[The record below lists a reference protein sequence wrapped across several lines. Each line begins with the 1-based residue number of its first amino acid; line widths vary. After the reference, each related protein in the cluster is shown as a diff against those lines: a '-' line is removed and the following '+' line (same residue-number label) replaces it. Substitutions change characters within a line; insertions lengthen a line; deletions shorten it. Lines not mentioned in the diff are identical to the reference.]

1 MAIRRIWHT
10 LETYQFEVAMHA
22 EGTVEPG
29 FEAVRDAFAEA
40 QAHDEGGAQL
50 CVYRHGRTVV
60 DIWAGMDKLRSRPFT
75 ADTVTILMSCT
86 KAVTAVCVHMLSQR
100 GLIDYDEPV
109 ARYWPE
115 FAAKGK
121 AAITVRDIL
130 THRAGLM
137 SFDEE
142 SGISGPALFDW
153 NRCTAALAGME
164 PWWKPGS
171 AYFYHA
177 LTFGYLAGEL
187 VRRVSGKTVGE
198 FVDAEIAGPLK
209 LDLWIGLPPE
219 QEHRVAPHIVPAAQL
234 SEEQAR
240 ALFSSLGMDMNSRPV
255 RAAFNMVVSSSDGL
269 NLINTREAHAAQLPF
284 GNGIAN
290 ARALARMYAACIGEI
305 DGIRLLTR
313 ETIELA
319 RESQNEALPAPAALM
334 PLAGPGPQR
343 FGLGFE
349 LPRAIEPML
358 GAGSFGHGGAGG
370 RMAFAHPES
379 GTAVAYVCNSMLWD
393 GFSGPDQRWLGWTK
407 ALGDALG
414 I

>member
-1 MAIRRIWHT
+1 
-10 LETYQFEVAMHA
+10 MHA
-22 EGTVEPG
+22 EGTVEKG
-29 FEAVRDAFAEA
+29 FEAVRDAFAEGQA
-40 QAHDEGGAQL
+40 QDEGGAQL
-50 CVYRHGRTVV
+50 CVYQQGKRVV
-60 DIWAGMDKLRSRPFT
+60 DLWVGMDKLNSRPFT
-75 ADTVTILMSCT
+75 ADTITVLMSCT

-100 GLIDYDEPV
+100 GLIDYDAPV

-130 THRAGLM
+130 AHRAGLM

-142 SGISGPALFDW
+142 AGISGRALFDW
-153 NRCTAALAGME
+153 NRCTAALANME

-209 LDLWIGLPPE
+209 IDLWIGLPSE
-219 QEHRVAPHIVPAAQL
+219 QEHRVAPHIVPATQL
-234 SEEQAR
+234 TEEQCR
-240 ALFSSLGMDMNSRPV
+240 ALFSSLGLDMNSRPV
-255 RAAFNMVVSSSDGL
+255 RAAFSMVTTGAEGL
-269 NLINTREAHAAQLPF
+269 NLINTREAHSAELPF

-290 ARALARMYAACIGEI
+290 ARALAKMYAACIGEI

-313 ETIELA
+313 ETMECA
-319 RESQNEALPAPAALM
+319 RESQNKKLGAPASLM
-334 PLAGPGPQR
+334 PLTGPGPQR

-349 LPRAIEPML
+349 LPRTIEPML
-358 GAGSFGHGGAGG
+358 GTGSFGHAGAGG
-370 RMAFAHPES
+370 RMAFADPES

-393 GFSGPDQRWLGWTK
+393 GISGPDQRWLGWTK
-407 ALGDALG
+407 ALRDAIG

>member
-1 MAIRRIWHT
+1 MAIPRIWHS
-10 LETYQFEVAMHA
+10 LETNQFEVPTMLA

-29 FEAVRDAFAEA
+29 FEAVRDAFADA

-50 CVYRHGRTVV
+50 CVYRHGIRVV
-60 DIWAGMDKLRSRPFT
+60 DIWAGMDKLSNRPFT
-75 ADTVTILMSCT
+75 ADTITILMSCT
-86 KAVTAVCVHMLSQR
+86 KAVTAVCLHMLSQR
-100 GLIDYDEPV
+100 GLIDYDAPV

-115 FAAKGK
+115 FATKGK

-219 QEHRVAPHIVPAAQL
+219 QEHRVAPHIVPATQL

-240 ALFSSLGMDMNSRPV
+240 ALFSGLGMDMNSRPV

-305 DGIRLLTR
+305 DGVRLLTR
-313 ETIELA
+313 ETVSSRANRRTRRLVHRSA
-319 RESQNEALPAPAALM
+319 EA
-334 PLAGPGPQR
+334 
-343 FGLGFE
+343 
-349 LPRAIEPML
+349 
-358 GAGSFGHGGAGG
+358 AGG
-370 RMAFAHPES
+370 FGAPEIRPGVRTAASDRADARYRVVWARRRGRPHGVRAS
-379 GTAVAYVCNSMLWD
+379 GIRHCGSLCVQQHVVGRL
-393 GFSGPDQRWLGWTK
+393 
-407 ALGDALG
+407 
-414 I
+414 

>member
-1 MAIRRIWHT
+1 MR
-10 LETYQFEVAMHA
+10 A
-22 EGTVEPG
+22 EGTVEQG
-29 FEAVRDAFAEA
+29 FDAVRDAFAEG

-50 CVYRHGRTVV
+50 CVYRLGRIVV
-60 DIWAGMDKLRSRPFT
+60 DLWAGMDKLNARPFT
-75 ADTVTILMSCT
+75 ADTITVLMSCT
-86 KAVTAVCVHMLSQR
+86 KAVTAVCVHMLAQR
-100 GLIDYDEPV
+100 GLIDYEAAV

-115 FAAKGK
+115 FAARGK

-130 THRAGLM
+130 ADRAGLM

-142 SGISGPALFDW
+142 TGISGRNLFDW
-153 NRCTAALAGME
+153 NRCTAALANME
-164 PWWKPGS
+164 PWWTPGS

-209 LDLWIGLPPE
+209 LDLWIGIPPE
-219 QEHRVAPHIVPAAQL
+219 QEYRVAPHIVPRAQL
-234 SEEQAR
+234 TEEQCR
-240 ALFSSLGMDMNSRPV
+240 ALFSGLGLDMNSRPV
-255 RAAFNMVVSSSDGL
+255 RAAFNMITTGAEGL
-269 NLINTREAHAAQLPF
+269 NLINTREAHAAELPF
-284 GNGIAN
+284 GNGIAS
-290 ARALARMYAACIGEI
+290 ARSLAKMYAACIGEI
-305 DGIRLLTR
+305 DGVRLLTR
-313 ETIELA
+313 ETMERA
-319 RESQNEALPAPAALM
+319 RQSQDDGLGPPASLM

-358 GAGSFGHGGAGG
+358 GAGSFGHAGAGG

-379 GTAVAYVCNSMLWD
+379 GAAVAYVCNSMLWD
-393 GFSGPDQRWLGWTK
+393 GFSGPDQRWLGWTE
-407 ALGDALG
+407 ALRAALG

>member
-1 MAIRRIWHT
+1 
-10 LETYQFEVAMHA
+10 
-22 EGTVEPG
+22 
-29 FEAVRDAFAEA
+29 
-40 QAHDEGGAQL
+40 
-50 CVYRHGRTVV
+50 
-60 DIWAGMDKLRSRPFT
+60 
-75 ADTVTILMSCT
+75 
-86 KAVTAVCVHMLSQR
+86 MLAQR
-100 GLIDYDEPV
+100 GSIDYDAHV

-115 FAAKGK
+115 FAAKEK
-121 AAITVRDIL
+121 ASITVRDIL
-130 THRAGLM
+130 AHRAGLM
-137 SFDEE
+137 GFDEE
-142 SGISGPALFDW
+142 AGISGRTLFDW
-153 NRCTAALAGME
+153 KRCTAALANMG

-209 LDLWIGLPPE
+209 LDLWIGLPSE
-219 QEHRVAPHIVPAAQL
+219 QEHRVAPHIVPAAQRT
-234 SEEQAR
+234 EEQSR
-240 ALFSSLGMDMNSRPV
+240 ALFSSLGLDMNSRPV
-255 RAAFNMVVSSSDGL
+255 RAAFNMFTTGAEGL
-269 NLINTREAHAAQLPF
+269 NLINTREARAAELPF

-290 ARALARMYAACIGEI
+290 ARALAKMYAACIGEI

-313 ETIELA
+313 ETMESA
-319 RESQNEALPAPAALM
+319 RVSQNEGLGAPASLM
-334 PLAGPGPQR
+334 PLVGPGPQR

-393 GFSGPDQRWLGWTK
+393 GVSGPDQRWLGWTK
-407 ALGDALG
+407 ALRDVLG

>member
-1 MAIRRIWHT
+1 MRT
-10 LETYQFEVAMHA
+10 
-22 EGTVEPG
+22 EGTVEQG
-29 FEAVRDAFAEA
+29 FDAVRDAFAEG

-50 CVYRHGRTVV
+50 CVYRLGRIVV
-60 DIWAGMDKLRSRPFT
+60 DLWAGMDKLNARPFT
-75 ADTVTILMSCT
+75 ADTITVLMSCT
-86 KAVTAVCVHMLSQR
+86 KAVTAVCVHMLAQR
-100 GLIDYDEPV
+100 GLIDYEAPV

-115 FAAKGK
+115 FAARGK

-130 THRAGLM
+130 AHRAGLM

-142 SGISGPALFDW
+142 TGISGRNLFDW
-153 NRCTAALAGME
+153 NRCTAALANME
-164 PWWKPGS
+164 PWWTPGS

-219 QEHRVAPHIVPAAQL
+219 QEYRVAPHVVPRAQL
-234 SEEQAR
+234 TEEQCR
-240 ALFSSLGMDMNSRPV
+240 ALFSGLGLDMNSRPV
-255 RAAFNMVVSSSDGL
+255 RAAFNMITTGAEGL
-269 NLINTREAHAAQLPF
+269 NLINTREAHAAELPF

-290 ARALARMYAACIGEI
+290 ARSLAKMYAACIGEI
-305 DGIRLLTR
+305 DGVRLLTR
-313 ETIELA
+313 ETMERA
-319 RESQNEALPAPAALM
+319 RQSQDDGLGPPASLM

-358 GAGSFGHGGAGG
+358 GAGSFGHAGAGG

-379 GTAVAYVCNSMLWD
+379 GAAVAYVCNSMLWD
-393 GFSGPDQRWLGWTK
+393 GFSGPDQRWLGWTE
-407 ALGDALG
+407 ALRAALG

>member
-1 MAIRRIWHT
+1 MR
-10 LETYQFEVAMHA
+10 A
-22 EGTVEPG
+22 EGTVERG
-29 FEAVRDAFAEA
+29 FELVRDAFAEA

-50 CVYRHGRTVV
+50 CVYRHGHMVV
-60 DIWAGMDKLRSRPFT
+60 DLWAGTDKLNGRPYL
-75 ADTVTILMSCT
+75 ADTITILMSCT
-86 KAVTAVCVHMLSQR
+86 KAVTAVCVHMLAQR
-100 GLIDYDEPV
+100 GLIDYDAPV

-115 FAAKGK
+115 FAANGK
-121 AAITVRDIL
+121 ASIAVRDIL
-130 THRAGLM
+130 AHRAGLM

-142 SGISGPALFDW
+142 AGISGRALFDW
-153 NRCTAALAGME
+153 NRCTAALANME
-164 PWWKPGS
+164 PWWKPGT

-198 FVDAEIAGPLK
+198 FVQAEIAGPLL
-209 LDLWIGLPPE
+209 LDLWVGLPAD

-234 SEEQAR
+234 NEVQAR
-240 ALFSSLGMDMNSRPV
+240 ALFSGLGLDMNSRSV
-255 RAAFNMVVSSSDGL
+255 RAAFNMFTTGAEGL
-269 NLINTREAHAAQLPF
+269 HLINTREAHAAQLPF

-290 ARALARMYAACIGEI
+290 ARALAKMYAACVGEI
-305 DGIRLLTR
+305 DGVRLLTR
-313 ETIELA
+313 ETMERA
-319 RESQNEALPAPAALM
+319 RESQNEGLGAPAPLM

-349 LPRAIEPML
+349 LPRPIEPML

-370 RMAFAHPES
+370 RMGFAHPES
-379 GTAVAYVCNSMLWD
+379 GTAVAYICNNMLWD

-407 ALGDALG
+407 ALSSALG

>member
-1 MAIRRIWHT
+1 MLA
-10 LETYQFEVAMHA
+10 Y
-22 EGTVEPG
+22 GTVEPG

-50 CVYRHGRTVV
+50 CVYRHGRRVV
-60 DIWAGMDKLRSRPFT
+60 DIWAGMDKLRNRPFT
-75 ADTVTILMSCT
+75 ADTITILMSCT

-100 GLIDYDEPV
+100 GLIDYDAPV

-137 SFDEE
+137 GFDEE
-142 SGISGPALFDW
+142 SGIAGPALFDW

-177 LTFGYLAGEL
+177 LPLLLAGEL

-219 QEHRVAPHIVPAAQL
+219 QEHRVAPHIVPPTQL
-234 SEEQAR
+234 SDEQAR
-240 ALFSSLGMDMNSRPV
+240 ALFSGLGMDMNSRPV
-255 RAAFNMVVSSSDGL
+255 RAAFNMVVSSADGL

-313 ETIELA
+313 ETVELA
-319 RESQNEALPAPAALM
+319 RESQNEALGAPI
-334 PLAGPGPQR
+334 R
-343 FGLGFE
+343 
-349 LPRAIEPML
+349 
-358 GAGSFGHGGAGG
+358 
-370 RMAFAHPES
+370 
-379 GTAVAYVCNSMLWD
+379 
-393 GFSGPDQRWLGWTK
+393 
-407 ALGDALG
+407 
-414 I
+414 

>member
-1 MAIRRIWHT
+1 M
-10 LETYQFEVAMHA
+10 QV

-29 FEAVRDAFAEA
+29 LEGVRDAFGEA
-40 QAHDEGGAQL
+40 QAQDEGGAQL
-50 CVYRHGRTVV
+50 CVYRHGKRVV
-60 DIWAGMDKLRSRPFT
+60 DIWAGMDPLNHRPYT
-75 ADTVTILMSCT
+75 ADTITILMSCT
-86 KAVTAVCVHMLSQR
+86 KAVTAICLHMLVQR
-100 GLIDYDEPV
+100 GLIDYEAPV

-121 AAITVRDIL
+121 GGIAVRDIL
-130 THRAGLM
+130 AHRAGLM
-137 SFDEE
+137 GFDEE
-142 SGISGPALFDW
+142 TGITGSALFDW
-153 NRCTAALAGME
+153 NRCIAALANME
-164 PWWKPGS
+164 PWWKPGT

-177 LTFGYLAGEL
+177 LTFGYLAGEI
-187 VRRVSGKTVGE
+187 VRRVSGKTVGA

-209 LDLWIGLPPE
+209 LDLWIGLPAE
-219 QEHRVAPHIVPAAQL
+219 QEYRVAPHIVPAAQVT
-234 SEEQAR
+234 EEQGR
-240 ALFSSLGMDMNSRPV
+240 ALFSSLGLDLNARPV
-255 RAAFNMVVSSSDGL
+255 RAALGMLTTSSAGL

-284 GNGIAN
+284 GNGMAN
-290 ARALARMYAACIGEI
+290 ARSLAKMYAACIGEI
-305 DGIRLLTR
+305 NGIRLLTP
-313 ETIELA
+313 ETVERV
-319 RESQNEALPAPAALM
+319 RESQDEALGAPDSLK

-379 GTAVAYVCNSMLWD
+379 GVAVAYVCNSMLWD

-407 ALGDALG
+407 ALHDALE